1 MLCEVNPKGSLESDW
16 VVYSD
21 SIYLPYEQGT
31 QWWSQ
36 EASVSRTE
44 EFPQNA
50 VRHAF
55 ATKNAGC
62 NGSGRRIT
70 NAADKCQEN
79 FAKPWAMVLTLAS
92 FALVWTSS
100 LYSNLSCHCSHL
112 GPVEK
117 GVNPAIATECYMIW
131 TCDRPAVVSIASQ
144 KPHAYEMFYHC
155 VGILRTRYRF

>member
-55 ATKNAGC
+55 ATKNAVKGEVAMGVEG
-62 NGSGRRIT
+62 GSPMQRK
-70 NAADKCQEN
+70 NVK
-79 FAKPWAMVLTLAS
+79 KTLQ
-92 FALVWTSS
+92 
-100 LYSNLSCHCSHL
+100 NL
-112 GPVEK
+112 GPWFSRWQVLPWY
-117 GVNPAIATECYMIW
+117 GQAPCIRIWVAIAAI
-131 TCDRPAVVSIASQ
+131 
-144 KPHAYEMFYHC
+144 
-155 VGILRTRYRF
+155 